1 MHLLPR
7 DPAAGVLLHAVGVL
21 AAAGVLLLHLPG
33 AGPVLYCTVLYCTVL
48 YQVLGLSLTL
58 LGFLTF
64 IVSPQLEAALTHLV
78 QTWTAL
84 AGGQYRT
91 I

>member
-1 MHLLPR
+1 MKRSKCIFYPGILLPGSCSTR
-7 DPAAGVLLHAVGVL
+7 LVTSLLRVSSSSISL
-21 AAAGVLLLHLPG
+21 
-33 AGPVLYCTVLYCTVL
+33 
-48 YQVLGLSLTL
+48 VLGLSLTL

-84 AGGQYRT
+84 AGGQYNTR
-91 I
+91 ILYGDG

>member
-1 MHLLPR
+1 M
-7 DPAAGVLLHAVGVL
+7 AGWKE
-21 AAAGVLLLHLPG
+21 
-33 AGPVLYCTVLYCTVL
+33 C
-48 YQVLGLSLTL
+48 SLFHV

-84 AGGQYRT
+84 AGGQYRDNT
-91 I
+91 SIP